1 MPRRSRAVP
10 ALLAALLAAGPG
22 LVGAAAS
29 AGAAA
34 DGGDPLAAQAAVRP
48 VPVEA
53 TLPLR
58 DVGEGPV
65 PDGAVV
71 AAALE
76 EELAADTLGDLTHV
90 AVDVRDALS
99 GTVLFQQYQNPGF
112 TPASL
117 TKLLTA
123 AAVSSTLPPREGF
136 PTVAVR
142 GEEPGQVVLVA
153 GGDMLLSAG
162 EGDPHA
168 VVGHAGLGD
177 LADQVAAALDDE
189 GVLAGSSGAADDASV
204 TTPSGAADDASVT
217 TSPGD
222 GQGSGP
228 EVTLAVDLGHA
239 PGARRPE
246 GWTDFWMRNGYTG
259 PIAMLGLAQDRA
271 WPGDPAPASP
281 EQSAARA
288 FRVALEEAGV
298 RVGGELDEEVPVV
311 TAPPDAP
318 VLGEVESAPAVDVL
332 RTALEDSDNA
342 LVEQLARQAAVL
354 DGAGGEPRQVTQWVL
369 DRLTQD
375 GLDVSGVTLADV
387 SGLSDG
393 TRVPARVVG
402 DVLVAGADGSHP
414 ALQRTLARLPVA
426 GFSGTLWNRF
436 HLPVHDPAVGVAR
449 AKTGSLPAIT
459 SLAGYV
465 VTGDGRL
472 LTFVVIADRLRDANP
487 VEARSTIDEIVAELA
502 RCGCRAR

>member
-65 PDGAVV
+65 PDGAAV

-189 GVLAGSSGAADDASV
+189 GVLAGS
-204 TTPSGAADDASVT
+204 SGAADDASVT